1 MTSLQAVAF
10 GVNALVASCSLD
22 LASLNKGDR
31 LLIRGAT
38 GGIGTVTALIAQV
51 NGINVTAAV
60 GVAGSPERD
69 FEMSFLTWV
78 HQS

>member
-22 LASLNKGDR
+22 LASLNKADR

-38 GGIGTVTALIAQV
+38 GGIGTVAALIAQA
-51 NGINVTAAV
+51 NGINATAAIR
-60 GVAGSPERD
+60 SSD
-69 FEMSFLTWV
+69 KKIS
-78 HQS
+78 